1 MNEEG
6 PCPSLKTMPHYQ
18 FQEIGRLPAPVD
30 NVAIAI
36 RTLAPGTRIEYQGG
50 ELVLDHTVLEGH
62 RFAVAPIAE
71 GEALLSWGFPFG
83 FACRDIAPGNYV
95 CNRRAVEALS
105 GRNLEISLPEAP
117 NFEDRIDPY
126 LMDEDGFQ
134 PGLQAPRDLP
144 GRTFLGYERSPAR
157 GVGTRNYI
165 VILGTSSRT
174 GSFARILAERLKGEA
189 EPLENVDGVVAVA
202 HTEGGQDED
211 PNNLEL
217 VLSTLS
223 GFVVHP
229 NVGAVLCVD
238 RGTEAVT
245 NGRLRRHLLRK
256 GYPLEDVP
264 HHFLTLE
271 DSFRNELSRSE
282 RIVRDWL
289 PRINACRRSPQP
301 MTSLRLALQCGGSD
315 AFSGISANPLSGWVA
330 RELLRQG
337 GSANLAETDE
347 LIGAEAYVLQNV
359 RDLATA
365 RTFLSKVAQFQER
378 AAWHGES
385 AQGNPSGGNIL
396 RGLYN
401 IGIKSLG
408 AATKRHPG
416 VRLDYVI
423 DYAQRMTEPGYY
435 FMDSPGNDL
444 ESLAGQVASGT
455 NLIFFT
461 TGNGSVTNFPFV
473 PTIKIVTTSG
483 RFRLLS
489 RDMDFNAGAYLE
501 GTPLP
506 ELGRDLLDLSL
517 RVASG
522 LRSVGEKAGHSQVSL
537 WRNWQ
542 QSDDSNLVRLQ
553 NVRRPRVDAPIR
565 LKAPVSGR
573 RLQFDGIRTPD
584 GWVTRQV
591 GLILP
596 TSLCSSQIA
605 RLLAQRLN
613 RRQAG
618 KDRSVSR
625 FVALPHTEG
634 CGCSGGQTRQLYSR
648 TLLGHLTH
656 PSVAAGL
663 FLEHGCEATHNDY
676 MTGQLARMGG
686 DVEAYGKASIQLD
699 GGIEK
704 VGHRV
709 ETWFQ
714 NALSGRP
721 SPRRHAVGLES
732 LRMAVL
738 TSGHLI
744 ETACR
749 TLSSLVQ
756 RFVHAGATIVIPE
769 GDTLMESPSWREI
782 LLEPDLPGP
791 TFLFGDKAQ
800 GTGLQIMET
809 ATDHGVELLTGLG
822 ATGAEI
828 LLAWVGQEP
837 LPAHVMVP
845 TLQVSDA
852 GSMAGDRSQD
862 LDLVLT
868 GPPERWEERLS
879 ALVMDLASGRYVPVL
894 QDQGNVD
901 FQITRGPLGVSL

>member
-1 MNEEG
+1 
-6 PCPSLKTMPHYQ
+6 MPRYQ
-18 FQEIGRLPAPVD
+18 FQEIGRLPAPRD

-36 RTLAPGTRIEYQGG
+36 RTLGPGTRIEYQGG

-62 RFAVAPIAE
+62 RFAVAPIAD
-71 GEALLSWGFPFG
+71 GEALLSWGLPFG

-95 CNRRAVEALS
+95 CNRRVVEALS
-105 GRNLEISLPEAP
+105 ARNLEISLPETP

-126 LMDEDGFQ
+126 LMDEKGFR
-134 PGLQAPRDLP
+134 PGRQTPRDLP
-144 GRTFLGYERSPAR
+144 GATFLGYERSPAR
-157 GVGTRNYI
+157 GVGTRNYV

-174 GSFARILAERLKGEA
+174 GSFARVLAERLKGEA
-189 EPLENVDGVVAVA
+189 EPLENVDGVVAAA
-202 HTEGGQDED
+202 HTEGGQDTD

-245 NGRLRRHLLRK
+245 NGRLRRRLLRN
-256 GYPLEDVP
+256 GYPLQDVP
-264 HHFLTLE
+264 HHFMTLK
-271 DSFRNELSRSE
+271 DSFGEELRRSE

-289 PRINACRRSPQP
+289 PRVDSCRRKPQP
-301 MTSLRLALQCGGSD
+301 VANLRLALQCGGSD

-347 LIGAEAYVLQNV
+347 LIGAEPYVLRNV

-365 RTFLSKVAQFQER
+365 RKFLDKVSNFKER
-378 AAWHGES
+378 VAWHGES

-401 IGIKSLG
+401 IVIKSLG
-408 AATKRHPG
+408 AATKRQPG

-483 RFRLLS
+483 RFRLLA
-489 RDMDFNAGAYLE
+489 RDMDFNAGAFLE
-501 GTPLP
+501 ETPLP
-506 ELGRDLLDLSL
+506 DLGRELLDLTL
-517 RVASG
+517 QVASG
-522 LRSVGEKAGHSQVSL
+522 RRSVGEKAGHSQVSL

-542 QSDDSNLVRLQ
+542 QTDGSNLVRLQ
-553 NVRRPRVDAPIR
+553 NVRRPRVEVPIR
-565 LKAPVSGR
+565 LKPPVSGR
-573 RLQFDGIRTPD
+573 RLRFDGIRTPG
-584 GWVTRQV
+584 GWVTRQI

-605 RLLAQRLN
+605 RLLAQRLT
-613 RRQAG
+613 RSQAG
-618 KDRSVSR
+618 ENRAVSR

-656 PSVAAGL
+656 PTVAAGL

-676 MTGQLARMGG
+676 MTAQLARLGG
-686 DVEAYGKASIQLD
+686 DVESYGRASIQLD

-704 VGHRV
+704 VGVRV
-709 ETWFQ
+709 ETWFHDT
-714 NALSGRP
+714 LSGR
-721 SPRRHAVGLES
+721 SAPRRRAVGLES
-732 LRMAVL
+732 LRLAVL
-738 TSGHLI
+738 TSGPVT
-744 ETACR
+744 EAAGR
-749 TLSSLVQ
+749 TLSALVQ
-756 RFVHAGATIVIPE
+756 LFVHSGATIVIPQ
-769 GDTLMESPSWREI
+769 GDALTESRAWREI
-782 LLEPDLPGP
+782 LLEPDLLEP
-791 TFLFGDKAQ
+791 TLLFGGKPQ
-800 GTGLQIMET
+800 GTGLQIMEA
-809 ATDHGVELLTGLG
+809 ATGHGVELLTGLG

-828 LLAWVGQEP
+828 LLAWVGREP
-837 LPAHVMVP
+837 LPGHVMVP

-852 GSMAGDRSQD
+852 ESMAGNRGQD

-868 GPPERWEERLS
+868 GPPESWEEKLS
-879 ALVMDLASGRYVPVL
+879 SLVLELASGRYTPVL
-894 QDQGNVD
+894 QGQGNVD

>member
-1 MNEEG
+1 
-6 PCPSLKTMPHYQ
+6 MPHYQ
-18 FQEIGRLPAPVD
+18 FQEIGRLPALTD

-36 RTLAPGTRIEYQGG
+36 RSLSPGTRIEYQGG

-83 FACRDIAPGNYV
+83 FACRNIAPGNYV

-117 NFEDRIDPY
+117 NFKDRIDPY
-126 LMDEDGFQ
+126 LMDEAGFQ
-134 PGLQAPRDLP
+134 PGLPTPRDRP
-144 GRTFLGYERSPAR
+144 GGTFLGYERSPAR
-157 GVGTRNYI
+157 GVGTRNYV

-174 GSFARILAERLKGEA
+174 GSFARVLAERLKGEA
-189 EPLENVDGVVAVA
+189 EPLENVDGIVAVA
-202 HTEGGQDED
+202 HTEGGQDEN

-238 RGTEAVT
+238 RGTEAAT
-245 NGRLRRHLLRK
+245 NDRLRRHLLRN
-256 GYPLEDVP
+256 GFPLEDVP
-264 HHFLTLE
+264 HYFLTLE
-271 DSFRNELSRSE
+271 DSFRNDLRRGE
-282 RIVRDWL
+282 RVVRDWL
-289 PRINACRRSPQP
+289 PRVNSCRRAPHALSH
-301 MTSLRLALQCGGSD
+301 LRLALQCGGSD

-359 RDLATA
+359 RDLPTA
-365 RTFLSKVAQFQER
+365 RAFLSKVAQFQER

-408 AATKRHPG
+408 AATKRHAR

-444 ESLAGQVASGT
+444 ESIAGQVASGT

-489 RDMDFNAGAYLE
+489 RDMDFNAGAYLD

-506 ELGRDLLDLSL
+506 DLGRKLWDLSL
-517 RVASG
+517 QVASG
-522 LRSVGEKAGHSQVSL
+522 LRSIGEKAGHSQISL

-542 QSDDSNLVRLQ
+542 QTDDSNLVHLQ
-553 NVRRPRVDAPIR
+553 RDRRPRRNASIR
-565 LKAPVSGR
+565 LKAPDSGHPLR
-573 RLQFDGIRTPD
+573 FDGIRTPQ
-584 GWVTRQV
+584 GWVTHQI

-605 RLLAQRLN
+605 RLLAQRLT

-618 KDRSVSR
+618 ENRSVSR

-656 PSVAAGL
+656 PTVAAGL
-663 FLEHGCEATHNDY
+663 LLEHGCEATHNDY
-676 MTGQLARMGG
+676 MTGQLAGMGG

-709 ETWFQ
+709 ETWFR
-714 NALSGRP
+714 NALSGR
-721 SPRRHAVGLES
+721 SAPRRAAVGLEA
-732 LRMAVL
+732 LRMGVL
-738 TSGHLI
+738 TSSHLT
-744 ETACR
+744 ESACR
-749 TLSSLVQ
+749 ALSALVQ
-756 RFVHAGATIVIPE
+756 RFVHAGATVVVPE
-769 GDTLMESPSWREI
+769 GDALMESPSWREI
-782 LLEPDLPGP
+782 LWEPDLLEP
-791 TFLFGDKAQ
+791 TLRFGEK
-800 GTGLQIMET
+800 TERKGLQVME
-809 ATDHGVELLTGLG
+809 ASTDHGVELLTGLG

-837 LPAHVMVP
+837 LPGHVMVP

-852 GSMAGDRSQD
+852 GSIAGDQRQD
-862 LDLVLT
+862 LDLILT
-868 GPPERWEERLS
+868 GSPESWTERLS
-879 ALVMDLASGRYVPVL
+879 TLVLELASGRHTPVL
-894 QDQGNVD
+894 QAQGNVD

>member
-1 MNEEG
+1 MDG
-6 PCPSLKTMPHYQ
+6 
-18 FQEIGRLPAPVD
+18 I
-30 NVAIAI
+30 VAA
-36 RTLAPGTRIEYQGG
+36 
-50 ELVLDHTVLEGH
+50 
-62 RFAVAPIAE
+62 
-71 GEALLSWGFPFG
+71 
-83 FACRDIAPGNYV
+83 
-95 CNRRAVEALS
+95 
-105 GRNLEISLPEAP
+105 
-117 NFEDRIDPY
+117 
-126 LMDEDGFQ
+126 
-134 PGLQAPRDLP
+134 
-144 GRTFLGYERSPAR
+144 
-157 GVGTRNYI
+157 
-165 VILGTSSRT
+165 
-174 GSFARILAERLKGEA
+174 
-189 EPLENVDGVVAVA
+189 A
-202 HTEGGQDED
+202 HTEGGQDAD

-245 NGRLRRHLLRK
+245 NDRLRRHLL
-256 GYPLEDVP
+256 GNGFPLGDVP
-264 HHFLTLE
+264 HHFLTLK
-271 DSFRNELSRSE
+271 DSFRNELSRGE

-289 PRINACRRSPQP
+289 PRVGSCRRTPQP
-301 MTSLRLALQCGGSD
+301 VTGLRLALQCGGSD

-330 RELLRQG
+330 REILRQG

-359 RDLATA
+359 SDLATA
-365 RTFLSKVAQFQER
+365 RAFLSKVARFKER
-378 AAWHGES
+378 VAWHGES

-401 IGIKSLG
+401 IVIKSLG

-423 DYAQRMTEPGYY
+423 DYAERMTEPGYY

-483 RFRLLS
+483 RFGLLA
-489 RDMDFNAGAYLE
+489 RDMDFNAGAFLE

-506 ELGRDLLDLSL
+506 ELGRELLDLTL
-517 RVASG
+517 QVASG
-522 LRSVGEKAGHSQVSL
+522 QQSVGEKAGHSQVSL
-537 WRNWQ
+537 WRNWEQ
-542 QSDDSNLVRLQ
+542 TDGSNLVRLQ
-553 NVRRPRVDAPIR
+553 SARRPRVDVPIR
-565 LKAPVSGR
+565 LKPPVSGS
-573 RLQFDGIRTPD
+573 RLKFDGIRTPE
-584 GWVTRQV
+584 GWVTRQI

-605 RLLAQRLN
+605 RLLARRLTH
-613 RRQAG
+613 RQAG
-618 KDRSVSR
+618 GDSAVSR

-656 PSVAAGL
+656 PTVAAGL

-676 MTGQLARMGG
+676 MTAQLVRMGG

-709 ETWFQ
+709 EAWFQ
-714 NALSGRP
+714 DRLSGRAA
-721 SPRRHAVGLES
+721 PRRQTVGVES

-738 TSGHLI
+738 TSGRLA
-744 ETACR
+744 EAACR
-749 TLSSLVQ
+749 TLSTLVQ
-756 RFVHAGATIVIPE
+756 RFVHGGATIVIPE
-769 GDTLMESPSWREI
+769 GDLLMESPAWREI
-782 LLEPDLPGP
+782 LVEPDTLAP
-791 TFLFGDKAQ
+791 TLRFGEKAQ
-800 GTGLQIMET
+800 AKGLQIMEA
-809 ATDHGVELLTGLG
+809 ATDHGVEILTGLG

-828 LLAWVGQEP
+828 LLAWVGREP
-837 LPAHVMVP
+837 LPGHVMVP

-852 GSMAGDRSQD
+852 ESMAGNRGQD
-862 LDLVLT
+862 LDLMLT
-868 GPPERWEERLS
+868 GPPESWEERLS
-879 ALVMDLASGRYVPVL
+879 ALVLDLASGRCTPVL
-894 QDQGNVD
+894 QEQGNVD

>member
-1 MNEEG
+1 
-6 PCPSLKTMPHYQ
+6 MPHYQ
-18 FQEIGRLPAPVD
+18 FQEVGRLPAPQD

-36 RTLAPGTRIEYQGG
+36 RTLPPGTRIETRDGD
-50 ELVLDHTVLEGH
+50 LVLDHTVLEGH

-117 NFEDRIDPY
+117 NFTDRIDPY
-126 LMDEDGFQ
+126 LMDEAGFEA
-134 PGLQAPRDLP
+134 GLQTPRDLP
-144 GRTFLGYERSPAR
+144 GETFMGYERSPAR
-157 GVGTRNYI
+157 GVGTRNYV

-174 GSFARILAERLKGEA
+174 GSFARVLAERLKREA
-189 EPLENVDGVVAVA
+189 EPLADVDGIVAVA
-202 HTEGGQDED
+202 HTEGGQTTD
-211 PNNLEL
+211 PNNLDL

-245 NGRLRRHLLRK
+245 NGRLRRYLLK
-256 GYPLEDVP
+256 NGYPLHDVP
-264 HHFLTLE
+264 HHFLTLK
-271 DSFRNELSRSE
+271 DSFRNDLHRSR

-289 PRINACRRSPQP
+289 PRVASCRRTPQP
-301 MTSLRLALQCGGSD
+301 VASLRLALQCGGSD

-330 RELLRQG
+330 RELLRHG

-359 RDLATA
+359 RDLPTA
-365 RTFLSKVAQFQER
+365 RAFLAKVAQFQER

-408 AATKRHPG
+408 AATKRHPR

-423 DYAQRMTEPGYY
+423 DYAQRMTEPGFY

-501 GTPLP
+501 GTSLP
-506 ELGRDLLDLSL
+506 ELGRELLDLSL

-522 LRSVGEKAGHSQVSL
+522 LRSVGEQAGHSQVSL

-542 QSDDSNLVRLQ
+542 QTDDSNLVLLQ
-553 NVRRPRVDAPIR
+553 DARQTRRDVPIR
-565 LKAPVSGR
+565 LKPPISR
-573 RLQFDGIRTPD
+573 HRLRYDGIRTPG

-605 RLLAQRLN
+605 RLLAQRLTH
-613 RRQAG
+613 RQAG
-618 KDRSVSR
+618 ENSAVSR

-656 PSVAAGL
+656 PTVAAGL

-676 MTGQLARMGG
+676 MTAQLSRMGG
-686 DVEAYGKASIQLD
+686 DVEAYGRASIQLD

-709 ETWFQ
+709 ENWFQ

-721 SPRRHAVGLES
+721 APGRQAVGLES

-738 TSGHLI
+738 TSGRLT
-744 ETACR
+744 ESACR
-749 TLSSLVQ
+749 ALCALVQ
-756 RFVHAGATIVIPE
+756 CFVHDGATVVIPE
-769 GDTLMESPSWREI
+769 ADPLMESPAWREI
-782 LLEPDLPGP
+782 LVEPDRSEP
-791 TFLFGDKAQ
+791 TLLFGEKAH
-800 GTGLQIMET
+800 GKGLQIME
-809 ATDHGVELLTGLG
+809 ASTDHGVELLTGLG

-837 LPAHVMVP
+837 LPGHVMVP

-852 GSMAGDRSQD
+852 GSIDGGRSRD

-868 GPPERWEERLS
+868 GPPESWAEKLS
-879 ALVMDLASGRYVPVL
+879 DLVLDLASGRYVPVL

>member
-1 MNEEG
+1 
-6 PCPSLKTMPHYQ
+6 MPHYR
-18 FQEIGRLPAPVD
+18 FQEIGRLPAPED

-36 RTLAPGTRIEYQGG
+36 RTLPPGTRIEYQGG
-50 ELVLDHTVLEGH
+50 ELVLDHTVMEGH
-62 RFAVAPIAE
+62 RFAVSPIAE

-83 FACRDIAPGNYV
+83 FACQDIAPGNYV

-105 GRNLEISLPEAP
+105 GRNLDISLPEAP
-117 NFEDRIDPY
+117 NFTDRIDPY
-126 LMDEDGFQ
+126 LMDEAGFE
-134 PGLQAPRDLP
+134 PGLQTPRDLP
-144 GRTFLGYERSPAR
+144 GGTFPGYQRSPDR
-157 GVGTRNYI
+157 GVGTRNYV

-174 GSFARILAERLKGEA
+174 GSFARVLAERLKGEA
-189 EPLENVDGVVAVA
+189 EPLENVDGIVAVA
-202 HTEGGQDED
+202 HTEGGQDTE
-211 PNNLEL
+211 PNNQEL

-245 NGRLRRHLLRK
+245 NEHLRRHLLRN
-256 GYPLEDVP
+256 GFPLGDVP
-264 HHFLTLE
+264 HHFLTLK
-271 DSFRNELSRSE
+271 DSFRDELSRSE

-289 PRINACRRSPQP
+289 PRVDSCQRTSQP

-347 LIGAEAYVLQNV
+347 LIGAEAYVLQNA
-359 RDLATA
+359 RDLETA
-365 RTFLSKVAQFQER
+365 RAFLSKVANFKER
-378 AAWHGES
+378 VAWHGES

-401 IGIKSLG
+401 IVIKSLG

-416 VRLDYVI
+416 VRLDHVI
-423 DYAQRMTEPGYY
+423 DYAQRMTEPGFY

-501 GTPLP
+501 GTPL
-506 ELGRDLLDLSL
+506 EDLGRELFDLTLQ
-517 RVASG
+517 VASG
-522 LRSVGEKAGHSQVSL
+522 RRSVGEKAGHSQVSL

-542 QSDDSNLVRLQ
+542 QTDGSNLARLQ
-553 NVRRPRVDAPIR
+553 NARRPRVDVPIR
-565 LKAPVSGR
+565 LKPPDSDS
-573 RLQFDGIRTPD
+573 RLHFDGIRTPG
-584 GWVTRQV
+584 GWVTHQI

-605 RLLAQRLN
+605 RLLAQRLTH
-613 RRQAG
+613 RQAG
-618 KDRSVSR
+618 GNSAVSR

-656 PSVAAGL
+656 PTVAAGL

-676 MTGQLARMGG
+676 MTGQLTRMGG
-686 DVEAYGKASIQLD
+686 DVEDYGKASIQLD

-709 ETWFQ
+709 ESWFQ
-714 NALSGRP
+714 RALSDR
-721 SPRRHAVGLES
+721 SAPRRQAVGVQS

-738 TSGHLI
+738 TSGRPA

-769 GDTLMESPSWREI
+769 GDILMESPAWREI
-782 LLEPDLPGP
+782 LVEPDQVAP
-791 TFLFGDKAQ
+791 TLVFGEKARAS
-800 GTGLQIMET
+800 GLQIMEA

-828 LLAWVGQEP
+828 LLAWVGREP
-837 LPAHVMVP
+837 LPGHVMVP
-845 TLQVSDA
+845 TLQVSSAD
-852 GSMAGDRSQD
+852 SMAGNRGQD
-862 LDLVLT
+862 LDLMLT
-868 GPPERWEERLS
+868 GPPDSWEDRLS
-879 ALVMDLASGRYVPVL
+879 ALVLDLASGRYTPVL
-894 QDQGNVD
+894 QSQGNVD

>member
-1 MNEEG
+1 MA
-6 PCPSLKTMPHYQ
+6 HYQ
-18 FQEIGRLPAPVD
+18 FQEIGRLPAPED

-36 RTLAPGTRIEYQGG
+36 RTLPPGTTIDYPGG
-50 ELVLDHTVLEGH
+50 KLILDHTVMEGH

-83 FACRDIAPGNYV
+83 FACRNIAPGDYI
-95 CNRRAVEALS
+95 CNQRAVEALS

-117 NFEDRIDPY
+117 NFTDRIDPHF
-126 LMDEDGFQ
+126 MDEAEFQ
-134 PGLQAPRDLP
+134 PGVQTPRDLL
-144 GRTFLGYERSPAR
+144 GETFLGYARSPDR
-157 GVGTRNYI
+157 GVGTRNYV

-174 GSFARILAERLKGEA
+174 GSFARVLAERLKGEA
-189 EPLENVDGVVAVA
+189 EPLRNVDGIVAVA
-202 HTEGGQDED
+202 HTEGGQNTD

-238 RGTEAVT
+238 RGTEAAT
-245 NGRLRRHLLRK
+245 NDRLRRHLLRN
-256 GYPLEDVP
+256 GYPLKDVP
-264 HHFLTLE
+264 HHFLTLK

-289 PRINACRRSPQP
+289 PRVESCRRTPQP

-330 RELLRQG
+330 REVLRQG

-359 RDLATA
+359 RDLETA
-365 RTFLSKVAQFQER
+365 RAFLSKVDKFQER

-444 ESLAGQVASGT
+444 ESIAGQVASGT

-489 RDMDFNAGAYLE
+489 RDMDFNAGAYLD

-506 ELGRDLLDLSL
+506 ELGRELLDLSL

-542 QSDDSNLVRLQ
+542 QTDDSNLIRLH
-553 NVRRPRVDAPIR
+553 NAPRPQVDLPIR
-565 LKAPVSGR
+565 LKPPVSQH
-573 RLQFDGIRTPD
+573 RLRFDGIRTPD
-584 GWVTRQV
+584 GWVTHQI

-605 RLLAQRLN
+605 RLLAQRLT

-634 CGCSGGQTRQLYSR
+634 CGCSVGPTRDLYSR

-656 PSVAAGL
+656 PTVAAGL

-676 MTGQLARMGG
+676 MTGQLVRMGG
-686 DVEAYGKASIQLD
+686 DVEAYGRASIQLD

-714 NALSGRP
+714 NALSGRS
-721 SPRRHAVGLES
+721 SPTRHAVGLET
-732 LRMAVL
+732 LKMAVL
-738 TSGHLI
+738 TSGRPH
-744 ETACR
+744 EPACR
-749 TLSSLVQ
+749 ALCALVQ
-756 RFVHAGATIVIPE
+756 RFVHSGATVVVPE
-769 GDTLMESPSWREI
+769 GDPLVESPSWRDVVV
-782 LLEPDLPGP
+782 EPDPVKP
-791 TFLFGDKAQ
+791 TLLFGEKAL
-800 GTGLQIMET
+800 GTGLQIMEA

-828 LLAWVGQEP
+828 LLTWVGQEP
-837 LPAHVMVP
+837 LPGHVMVP

-852 GSMAGDRSQD
+852 GSIAGGRSRD
-862 LDLVLT
+862 LDLVLE
-868 GPPERWEERLS
+868 GPSQSWPERLS
-879 ALVMDLASGRYVPVL
+879 ALVLDLASGRYDPVL